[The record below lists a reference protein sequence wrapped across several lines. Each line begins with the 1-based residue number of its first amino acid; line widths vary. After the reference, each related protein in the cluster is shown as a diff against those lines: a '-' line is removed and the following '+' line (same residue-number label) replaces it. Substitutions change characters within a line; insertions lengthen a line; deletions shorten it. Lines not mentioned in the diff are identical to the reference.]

1 MVYLVGHI
9 ALQNTLL
16 GKSLSSFSKTQSS
29 KYYFSRSYLHIV
41 IEMAKM
47 WSDVLV
53 LGSGVKTK
61 LYWHWVPLVRQ
72 TLTTGENP
80 NLILLKADVWG
91 WIAVFNRRCL
101 SCPCNPHELHLPI
114 ACLTRCPGS
123 SEVLVQHL
131 ISHLPANTLVL
142 SHTSSVRHFLP
153 TLGTRNQSEEWE
165 LGELWLL
172 RHT

>member
-80 NLILLKADVWG
+80 NLILLKADV
-91 WIAVFNRRCL
+91 
-101 SCPCNPHELHLPI
+101 
-114 ACLTRCPGS
+114 
-123 SEVLVQHL
+123 
-131 ISHLPANTLVL
+131 
-142 SHTSSVRHFLP
+142 
-153 TLGTRNQSEEWE
+153 
-165 LGELWLL
+165 
-172 RHT
+172 